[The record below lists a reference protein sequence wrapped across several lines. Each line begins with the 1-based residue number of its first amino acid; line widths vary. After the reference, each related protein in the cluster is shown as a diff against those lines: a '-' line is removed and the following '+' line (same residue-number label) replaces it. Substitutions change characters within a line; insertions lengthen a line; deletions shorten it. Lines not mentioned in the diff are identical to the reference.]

1 LNTSQ
6 VIIAVIVLQQGLLA
20 GVWLLLAGLGMARRA
35 SLHWGIATLLLAAG
49 MALVLLRPQL
59 PQAVG
64 DALPNLLN
72 IAGFVLVLRGMRL
85 FARQPPRDGELLLM
99 LLLPGLGV
107 VVATLGGWGRN
118 WVVVAA
124 AGGMAWPVLRA
135 AGTVLWGL
143 REEFGRRAATLLTAP
158 LVIIG
163 GLMLLRVVNALA
175 ALARGE
181 TSGQSLL
188 SAGTPQ
194 LGMVFAFLAMG
205 LGLNFGFGGMVLLR
219 LVNRLR
225 HLSLH
230 DALTGVL
237 NRRGLEQRLAL
248 ERERQRRH
256 SSPLALLSVDIDH
269 FKRVND
275 RHGHAAGDAVLV
287 GVARLLQREARA
299 MDVVARMGGEEFCLL
314 LPDTSREGALR
325 LAERLLQAHREHRH
339 DTAGTPLAVT
349 VTVSIG
355 LALAEDPAEAE
366 ADLWRRVDAAL
377 YRAKAAGR
385 DRVELAPAAAPA

>member
-1 LNTSQ
+1 
-6 VIIAVIVLQQGLLA
+6 
-20 GVWLLLAGLGMARRA
+20 
-35 SLHWGIATLLLAAG
+35 
-49 MALVLLRPQL
+49 
-59 PQAVG
+59 
-64 DALPNLLN
+64 
-72 IAGFVLVLRGMRL
+72 
-85 FARQPPRDGELLLM
+85 
-99 LLLPGLGV
+99 
-107 VVATLGGWGRN
+107 
-118 WVVVAA
+118 VVVAA